1 VWVSERTHGDAHRV
15 FVTFL
20 SVKDSRSTNRAE
32 PELEPGSVIPNADV
46 LGGGTRDHVRSGE
59 TGQRCE
65 DTACSLLAGEAVAN
79 ADDSRLA
86 VNFDAKL
93 STGARGCSG
102 RHRAPRWM
110 SVVPLNL
117 YVQQRLQGQCGR
129 ELASF
134 GQG

>member
-1 VWVSERTHGDAHRV
+1 VAL
-15 FVTFL
+15 F
-20 SVKDSRSTNRAE
+20 SVEDGGPTDWAE
-32 PELEPGSVIPNADV
+32 PECELGSLISDADV
-46 LGGGTRDHVRSGE
+46 FGGRAEYFERSRE
-59 TGQRCE
+59 AGQGCE
-65 DTACSLLAGEAVAN
+65 DTAGSLLAGEAVAN

-86 VNFDAKL
+86 FNFDAKL

-102 RHRAPRWM
+102 RHRAPCWM